1 MEHQVPFIDSS
12 ILAIGYIGLIYVLGY
27 LVFSRK

>member
-12 ILAIGYIGLIYVLGY
+12 ILSIGYIGLIYVLGY